1 MKIWAGVTWGVAA
14 VIAGLASQ
22 DVSVPEQASWTMS
35 GPRLAL
41 GLSPVAAQPA
51 VSDQSRAVTML
62 SEPAIIAPEPR
73 ADRATSPRGCARLGI
88 FPGVAWAERVADRL
102 SADRRAWQV
111 KSYPGARHYVE
122 FRGITRAGL
131 DAELLRQ
138 RPALKGLVSRQARAE
153 SCL

>member
-1 MKIWAGVTWGVAA
+1 MRIWAGVTWGVAV

-22 DVSVPEQASWTMS
+22 GASMSEQASWTMS

-41 GLSPVAAQPA
+41 GLSPFRAQPT
-51 VSDQSRAVTML
+51 VSDQAHVLPMP
-62 SEPAIIAPEPR
+62 SEPATIAQEPR
-73 ADRATSPRGCARLGI
+73 ADRAASHRGCARLGI
-88 FPGVAWAERVADRL
+88 FPDAGWAGRVASRL
-102 SADRRAWQV
+102 SAGRHAWQV

-122 FRGITRAGL
+122 FRGINRAEL

-138 RPALKGLVSRQARAE
+138 RPALKGLVSRQAHAE